1 MARKAIGKIAKNIPG
16 FNNYLAEKQIIHQQ
30 LSESKEKTTK
40 LEMENRNLK
49 LRLERLTDQA
59 IPQVRFITNQLNAT
73 GAPLVFLDVVLDF
86 LKKYPKYPVDF
97 HTFLP
102 VDEKYIAD
110 LQQYGVELVIHKERD
125 TALDFVE
132 GDVVVLNTAG
142 HSSALKNSV
151 YEAIES
157 NIVKKLV
164 WYIQED
170 WPEIFFT
177 DDEKQ
182 RIAKYLEQN
191 KLTIFNPAERALSNI
206 QKFFSNESNIRLL
219 PYRIKLPKNFQ
230 QVHKADDFNKIKFT
244 MVGRTGEGI
253 KGHLPILYALIT
265 FKKLFYDNHPE
276 DYRDFELRLIAIE
289 DDLLSR
295 QIIKHGKDLGE
306 HLMIY
311 PPLPH
316 DQALDVI
323 KNSNI
328 TICYSMRECLP
339 VFVYEGMI
347 TGHPLLRNDVSG
359 LEEQL
364 EDGKNGFL
372 LNSKSYLQVL
382 ETIEKILNKNS
393 ISNEKLAQMSKRSY
407 EIAKKA
413 ENNSYELILNEIDQN
428 FS

>member
-30 LSESKEKTTK
+30 LSESKEITTK

-110 LQQYGVELVIHKERD
+110 LQQYGVEPVIHKERD

-206 QKFFSNESNIRLL
+206 Q
-219 PYRIKLPKNFQ
+219 
-230 QVHKADDFNKIKFT
+230 
-244 MVGRTGEGI
+244 
-253 KGHLPILYALIT
+253 
-265 FKKLFYDNHPE
+265 
-276 DYRDFELRLIAIE
+276 
-289 DDLLSR
+289 
-295 QIIKHGKDLGE
+295 
-306 HLMIY
+306 
-311 PPLPH
+311 
-316 DQALDVI
+316 
-323 KNSNI
+323 
-328 TICYSMRECLP
+328 
-339 VFVYEGMI
+339 
-347 TGHPLLRNDVSG
+347 
-359 LEEQL
+359 
-364 EDGKNGFL
+364 
-372 LNSKSYLQVL
+372 
-382 ETIEKILNKNS
+382 
-393 ISNEKLAQMSKRSY
+393 
-407 EIAKKA
+407 
-413 ENNSYELILNEIDQN
+413 
-428 FS
+428 